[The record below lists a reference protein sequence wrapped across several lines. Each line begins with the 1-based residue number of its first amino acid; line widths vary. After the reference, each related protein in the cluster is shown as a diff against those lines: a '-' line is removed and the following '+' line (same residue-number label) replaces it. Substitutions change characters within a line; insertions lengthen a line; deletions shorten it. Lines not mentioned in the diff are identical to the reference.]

1 MKELD
6 GAVLSFIGHDAGEGD
21 AGSIVDC
28 DMDVFP
34 SRAPD
39 FIAAIAR
46 DAEAGPLDAG
56 ELFDIE
62 VNEFTGVRSL
72 VATRGRRR
80 IQQRKAVETVVTQ
93 DPRDGR
99 LGEAALRCD
108 LEAWEAQPTKREG
121 TTATCAGGVYCGLLR
136 GREERS

>member
-28 DMDVFP
+28 DMDIFP
-34 SRAPD
+34 SRATD

-46 DAEAGPLDAG
+46 DAVAGPLDAG

-62 VNEFTGVRSL
+62 VNEFTGGRSL

-80 IQQRKAVETVVTQ
+80 IQQRKAVETVVT
-93 DPRDGR
+93 
-99 LGEAALRCD
+99 
-108 LEAWEAQPTKREG
+108 
-121 TTATCAGGVYCGLLR
+121 
-136 GREERS
+136 